1 MMRVRCPAHDL
12 ASGADGLCVVC
23 RREQL
28 GSGSPTRPIWAGL
41 AAIAVAMIG
50 GIGYRALAP
59 RSVPAS
65 DTAAAVSLRDVHV
78 VVYTTGWCSVCKH
91 AKTWMASQGIAYE
104 EHDVERSSDDA
115 RRMRA
120 LNPRGSVPTFDVEGE
135 VLVGFSEPGLLA
147 AMQSAARRQAAVI
160 DRAH

>member
-1 MMRVRCPAHDL
+1 MRPVRCQAHDL
-12 ASGADGLCVVC
+12 ACGADGLCVVC

-28 GSGSPTRPIWAGL
+28 GSGSPARSIWAGL
-41 AAIAVAMIG
+41 AAIAVAMAG

-59 RSVPAS
+59 RSVPAG
-65 DTAAAVSLRDVHV
+65 DAVSLRDVHV

-120 LNPRGSVPTFDVEGE
+120 LNPRGSVPTFDVDGE

-147 AMQSAARRQAAVI
+147 AMQSAARRQA
-160 DRAH
+160 RRQL